1 MLDGRGRAIAR
12 LAEPMPPAAV
22 RGVYGLTLV
31 TPARPAGT
39 ARVAAGPLPND
50 GRARLLVRR
59 VGARVCADIDRANL
73 MEPACGLPPR
83 TAEESLIAGRGTAGG
98 DTVGGVVAPG
108 VAEVE
113 LSASIGGASVR
124 VPTRPARRPRAP
136 SRCSSVSFRSAASSA
151 CGCSTRVGAPSAAP
165 RCPPPTRPATPPRTP
180 PGRLLRGRAPGGGA
194 FVLRGDPAGLCIA
207 LTAPGRKRRRRRR
220 VDVRARPCR
229 AARTLPPPAR
239 RRRVAGKGRAA
250 LHVLTW
256 DGDELRGSARAAPRR
271 PPGVGRTDARAGRAA
286 SGGLARAGAARGRR
300 PRAGPGSDRQCGYTA
315 GPDS

>member
-39 ARVAAGPLPND
+39 ARVTAGPLPND

-83 TAEESLIAGRGTAGG
+83 TAEESLFIAGRTRYRRRRHGG
-98 DTVGGVVAPG
+98 RHAVAPG

-124 VPTRPARRPRAP
+124 VPTRPARTSAGPLRGAPR
-136 SRCSSVSFRSAASSA
+136 SSFRYSGLARVRLFDSGGRTLGSAEVTPAY
-151 CGCSTRVGAPSAAP
+151 
-165 RCPPPTRPATPPRTP
+165 PTRDAAEDTAR
-180 PGRLLRGRAPGGGA
+180 RLLRGRAPGGGA

-207 LTAPGRKRRRRRR
+207 LTAPGRKR
-220 VDVRARPCR
+220 P
-229 AARTLPPPAR
+229 
-239 RRRVAGKGRAA
+239 
-250 LHVLTW
+250 
-256 DGDELRGSARAAPRR
+256 DGGGS
-271 PPGVGRTDARAGRAA
+271 T
-286 SGGLARAGAARGRR
+286 
-300 PRAGPGSDRQCGYTA
+300 
-315 GPDS
+315 